1 MKKYLNEG
9 HLGLLFGIVTFVYF
23 LFTGVTR
30 DKITSGNDLFE
41 VKGTYLTHSFKDN
54 AGFKNF
60 THQYYIWTKE
70 YSNAFQVKADYLR
83 IFKGQDFITEIRR
96 ENILILSIPKH
107 LEKKLDSPDNVFVTS
122 IESAGRIYLNKDEV
136 LKIEQGLAASK
147 SDYFIGTMHL
157 AAGMF
162 VYFRGR
168 FRQPKSY

>member
-1 MKKYLNEG
+1 M
-9 HLGLLFGIVTFVYF
+9 
-23 LFTGVTR
+23 FTGVTR

-96 ENILILSIPKH
+96 ENILVLSIPKH

-136 LKIEQGLAASK
+136 LKIEQGLAASNSETTLLGQCISLPECLFI
-147 SDYFIGTMHL
+147 SDKDLGNQKAIRPTKYPVTL
-157 AAGMF
+157 L
-162 VYFRGR
+162 
-168 FRQPKSY
+168 